1 MVNLDHE
8 THPVSSNWQ
17 WMCCVHIPLPVV
29 ARLSV
34 SKDLHLE
41 VPHHGVHHL
50 PAECKNTKEKATF
63 TRPLCFCTWCFL
75 KVSIF
80 RSWIVSFLVP
90 VDPSRPFLRLDVDVI
105 VIDINLG
112 NLHLE
117 VIGKEPDGFPHR
129 AEAGTPRRLEQRG
142 RCGRACRE
150 RERGKSMLEDVR

>member
-1 MVNLDHE
+1 
-8 THPVSSNWQ
+8 
-17 WMCCVHIPLPVV
+17 MCCVHVPLPVI

-41 VPHHGVHHL
+41 VPDHSVHHL
-50 PAECKNTKEKATF
+50 PAGHKKTTTL
-63 TRPLCFCTWCFL
+63 TRTFL
-75 KVSIF
+75 KRLDYEVTNQIL
-80 RSWIVSFLVP
+80 FLLP
-90 VDPSRPFLRLDVDVI
+90 VDPSRPFLRLDVDII

-142 RCGRACRE
+142 RCGRAW
-150 RERGKSMLEDVR
+150 RGSEGKEDIRARK